1 MSQQS
6 KREDQIQNMLAA
18 YTDAMLADHDD
29 VEDIVAFYQVPRNE
43 VEGAL
48 RLIRRLQEAFIFV
61 HPSKRYVR
69 RLRVDLVGEPQPNV
83 INAIRYLPPRV
94 QIAAGVALLAG
105 GMMLLNRRRLSLPD
119 AKAAVEAVTATQ

>member
-6 KREDQIQNMLAA
+6 KREEQIQNMLAA
-18 YTDAMLADHDD
+18 YTDAMLAGHDD
-29 VEDIVAFYQVPRNE
+29 MEDIVGYYQVQRQE

-48 RLIRRLQEAFIFV
+48 GLIRRLHEAFIFV

-105 GMMLLNRRRLSLPD
+105 GVVLLNRRRLTLPD
-119 AKAAVEAVTATQ
+119 AKAAVEAITATQ

>member
-1 MSQQS
+1 MQN
-6 KREDQIQNMLAA
+6 KRDEQIQNMLAA
-18 YTDAMLADHDD
+18 YTDAILADHDD
-29 VEDIVAFYQVPRNE
+29 VEDIVGFYQIPRE
-43 VEGAL
+43 DVEGVL
-48 RLIRRLQEAFIFV
+48 GLIRRLREAFIYV

-105 GMMLLNRRRLSLPD
+105 GVMLLNRRRVSLPEG
-119 AKAAVEAVTATQ
+119 KSAVEAIRAVTQ